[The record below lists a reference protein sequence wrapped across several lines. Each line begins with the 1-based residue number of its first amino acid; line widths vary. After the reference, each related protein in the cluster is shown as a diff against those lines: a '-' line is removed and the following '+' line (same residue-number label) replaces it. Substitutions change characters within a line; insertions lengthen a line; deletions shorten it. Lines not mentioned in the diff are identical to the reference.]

1 MGSTEKQSR
10 NEGPSDDGQPGRTA
24 TVDMDTD
31 MDMDD
36 LVSSSRGVDERR
48 LVRKLDL
55 HLIPLIMG
63 IYLFSFV
70 DRHVLL
76 SVPFAPFAPFA
87 VPLCHGPVN
96 LGNARLY
103 GLEQDVGLSASQFQ
117 VAISIF
123 FVTYMLF
130 EVPSNLVLKRLTPRR
145 WIAFITVSWGLV
157 ATLTGLVS
165 SYGSLL
171 ACRLLLGAVE
181 AGLFPGLNVYLT
193 FFYTRNELALRV
205 GYLFVSAAVAGALG
219 GLLAYG
225 IGHMDGVQGLAGWR
239 WILIIEGIPSVAL
252 GVVTY
257 FALPNDAE
265 TAWFLGRAER
275 ALMELRRRRE
285 YGGVDAGGGIEKRD
299 VLRAVTD
306 PKAWGFY
313 VAQFGV
319 DTMLYG
325 FSTFLPTIIQALG
338 TWTTAQV
345 QLLTIPCYFL
355 GAAVYMGTAFLSDR
369 VQMRGLFCVVFGSVS
384 VVGYGI
390 LLADVPTSVRYFACF
405 LVAAGLYVVV
415 GLPLAWL
422 PNNSPRYGKR
432 ATSTA
437 LQLTFGNTAGVMSA
451 FIYPKSDAPRYTRGH
466 AVCLSMVAMG
476 TAMYGFLW
484 YWYWRQNRRRKAGVM
499 DDKYR
504 DKGEAELM
512 ALGDDSPR
520 FRYTI

>member
-1 MGSTEKQSR
+1 MGLPEERSG
-10 NEGPSDDGQPGRTA
+10 NESSSDGAPLGRRA
-24 TVDMDTD
+24 TME
-31 MDMDD
+31 D
-36 LVSSSRGVDERR
+36 LASASRGVDERK

-55 HLIPLIMG
+55 YLIPLIMG

-70 DRHVLL
+70 DR
-76 SVPFAPFAPFA
+76 
-87 VPLCHGPVN
+87 VN

-103 GLEQDVGLSASQFQ
+103 GLEEDLGLSTSQFQ

-123 FVTYMLF
+123 FVTYMVF
-130 EVPSNLVLKRLTPRR
+130 EVPSNLVLKLFTPRR

-157 ATLTGLVS
+157 ATLMGLVT

-181 AGLFPGLNVYLT
+181 AGLFPGLNIYLT

-205 GYLFVSAAVAGALG
+205 GYLFVSAAAAGALG

-225 IGHMDGVQGLAGWR
+225 IGHMDGVQGLGGWR
-239 WILIIEGIPSVAL
+239 WILILEGIPSVVL

-265 TAWFLGRAER
+265 TAWFLDDAEK
-275 ALMELRRRRE
+275 ALMEVRRRRE
-285 YGGVDAGGGIEKRD
+285 YGSTKGSGGIEKRD

-306 PKAWGFY
+306 WKAWAFY

-355 GAAVYMGTAFLSDR
+355 GAAAYMGTAFLSDR
-369 VQMRGLFCVVFGSVS
+369 MQMRGLFCVIFGSIS
-384 VVGYGI
+384 VVGYGV
-390 LLADVPTSVRYFACF
+390 LLADVATSVHYFACF
-405 LVAAGLYVVV
+405 LVAGGLYVVV

-432 ATSTA
+432 ATSTG
-437 LQLTFGNTAGVMSA
+437 LQLTFGNAAGVMSA
-451 FIYPKSDAPRYTRGH
+451 FIYPKPDAPRYIRGH
-466 AVCLSMVAMG
+466 AVCLSMVGMG
-476 TAMYGFLW
+476 TAIYGFLW
-484 YWYWRQNRRRKAGVM
+484 FWYWRQNRRREAGVM
-499 DDKYR
+499 EEKFR
-504 DKGEAELM
+504 DMEEEELM
-512 ALGDDSPR
+512 ELGDDSPR
-520 FRYTI
+520 FRYMI